1 MNILWD
7 GTVCLEDGGRRLYMD
22 PKRKRP
28 AAVVT
33 HAHLDHLAEGAA
45 MTPQTA
51 DIMRARIP
59 HADFCPLV
67 LPFGKNADI
76 EGFDVMLAEAG
87 HVLGSAMVSV
97 GDMLY
102 TGDFD
107 TFTGITCGAAA
118 PRKCQ
123 TLVVEAT
130 YGDPRFV
137 LPDQEG
143 VVADLLSWMEDC
155 LERGPVILGAYEFGK
170 AQDLVA
176 LAMSLRVPVVV
187 SDQIASICDVY
198 RRHGVNLECTS
209 LSRASPELLGSPHV
223 LVISRKELKHPVA
236 GHVRGLRRN
245 GASSAYISGWT
256 AFWNFCASHDIDA
269 QFPFSNHADFNGIM
283 EFVEGCSPREVLTVH
298 GSCESLAGE
307 ITKRLGIEARP
318 LEPDKEKNL

>member
-7 GTVCLEDGGRRLYMD
+7 GTVCLEEEGRRLYLD

-33 HAHLDHLAEGAA
+33 HAHMDHLMEGAA

-51 DIMRARIP
+51 DIMHARIP
-59 HADFCPLV
+59 DADFCPMQ
-67 LPFGKNADI
+67 LPFGKRADI
-76 EGFDVMLAEAG
+76 SGFDVTLAEAG
-87 HVLGSAMVSV
+87 HVLGSAMVNV

-107 TFTGITCGAAA
+107 TFTGITCGAAV
-118 PRKCQ
+118 PKRCQ

-137 LPDQEG
+137 LPDQET

-170 AQDLVA
+170 AQDLVM
-176 LAMSLRVPVVV
+176 LANSIHFPVVV
-187 SDQIASICDVY
+187 PDQIATICDVY
-198 RRHGVNLECTS
+198 RHHGVPLECIR
-209 LSRASPELLGSPHV
+209 LSEATPELLGSPHV
-223 LVISRKELKHPVA
+223 LVTSRKELKHPAA
-236 GHVRGLRRN
+236 GHVRELRKK
-245 GASSAYISGWT
+245 GATSAYVSGWT

-269 QFPFSNHADFNGIM
+269 QFPFSNHADFKRILD
-283 EFVEGCSPREVLTVH
+283 FVEACRPKKVFTVH
-298 GSCESLAGE
+298 GSCESLAKQ
-307 ITKRLGIEARP
+307 INSRLGIDARP
-318 LEPDKEKNL
+318 LEP